1 MARHFVFTLT
11 EMNIVAR
18 ARLLEAEAPETCRAL
33 WAHLPYEGRCYHA
46 MHSGT
51 MGVLLIDPTITV
63 PTENATTLLQTG
75 DLLFTH
81 YDAGVRRGYLE
92 PLSEIYWAYDR
103 YCTPT
108 APGQIIPVYPNVFG
122 QFLSGSEDFFAA
134 SRRLHLEGAARLVVT
149 GEEGC

>member
-1 MARHFVFTLT
+1 MAQIDHFPPKVLDRILLFRGQQRQPAT
-11 EMNIVAR
+11 
-18 ARLLEAEAPETCRAL
+18 ARLL
-33 WAHLPYEGRCYHA
+33 
-46 MHSGT
+46 
-51 MGVLLIDPTITV
+51 
-63 PTENATTLLQTG
+63 LLQTG

-81 YDAGVRRGYLE
+81 YDAGVRHGYLE